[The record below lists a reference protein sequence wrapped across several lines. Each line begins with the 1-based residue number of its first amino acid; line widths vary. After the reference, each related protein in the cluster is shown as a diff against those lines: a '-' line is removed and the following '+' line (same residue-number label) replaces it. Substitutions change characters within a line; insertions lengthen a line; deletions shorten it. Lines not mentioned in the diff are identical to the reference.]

1 MELNGIGFLLL
12 STKGKTY
19 MTETYRVWLGLCMM
33 GEGETEEDAI
43 MNAIEEYERQ
53 DFDNAMT
60 RDEIRR
66 VLDLEII
73 GTDEE

>member
-1 MELNGIGFLLL
+1 MA
-12 STKGKTY
+12 
-19 MTETYRVWLGLCMM
+19 ETYRVWLRLWMM

-43 MNAIEEYERQ
+43 MDAIEEYERQ
-53 DFDNAMT
+53 DFDDAMT
-60 RDEIRR
+60 REELLR

>member
-1 MELNGIGFLLL
+1 
-12 STKGKTY
+12 
-19 MTETYRVWLGLCMM
+19 MM